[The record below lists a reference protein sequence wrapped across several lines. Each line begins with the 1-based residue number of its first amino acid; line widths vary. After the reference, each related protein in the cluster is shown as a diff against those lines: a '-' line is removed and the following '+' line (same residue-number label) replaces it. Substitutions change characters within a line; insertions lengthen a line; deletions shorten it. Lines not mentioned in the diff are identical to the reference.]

1 MPKVHEKLR
10 AVKPYVE
17 KKEHDV
23 SPEKE
28 EDIIVKTG
36 HFRVYFQNYYTLI
49 SLINDI
55 FTGVLYLTG
64 SLVQTFTDFET
75 AGSYMFIFASFF
87 LLMRPVLKI
96 LHNVFL
102 YREEE
107 YQEKVLGEN
116 TEEAVKRSEGESD
129 KPTKEVDLRSESEKE
144 EAEEKEKK
152 KEKAEKADKE
162 TTEPDENKKTDNSE
176 EIEKGYNDSYY
187 QDEEK
192 E

>member
-1 MPKVHEKLR
+1 MAGVDDKLR
-10 AVKPYVE
+10 NVKPDIE

-23 SPEKE
+23 GPEKE
-28 EDIIVKTG
+28 EDVIVKTG
-36 HFRVYFQNYYTLI
+36 HFRIYFQNYYTLI

-64 SLVQTFTDFET
+64 SLTQTFTDFET
-75 AGSYMFIFASFF
+75 VGSYMFIFASFF
-87 LLMRPVLKI
+87 LLMRPILKI

-102 YREEE
+102 YSEEE

-116 TEEAVKRSEGESD
+116 TEEAVRRSEGESD

-144 EAEEKEKK
+144 EAEEHKEKK
-152 KEKAEKADKE
+152 DGKSESTKSSKEN
-162 TTEPDENKKTDNSE
+162 TESKPKE

-187 QDEEK
+187 QSEEK

>member
-1 MPKVHEKLR
+1 MTRFHERLNTI
-10 AVKPYVE
+10 KPYVE
-17 KKEHDV
+17 TKEHDT

-28 EDIIVKTG
+28 QDIIVKTG

-49 SLINDI
+49 SLINDL
-55 FTGVLYLTG
+55 FTGILYLSG
-64 SLVQTFTDFET
+64 SLIQTFTT
-75 AGSYMFIFASFF
+75 YTSLGNYLFIFASFF
-87 LLMRPVLKI
+87 LLMRPILKI

-102 YREEE
+102 YREQE
-107 YQEKVLGEN
+107 YREKVLGED

-144 EAEEKEKK
+144 EAEERGEK
-152 KEKAEKADKE
+152 KEKGDKK
-162 TTEPDENKKTDNSE
+162 TTESDENKKSDNSE

>member
-1 MPKVHEKLR
+1 MPTVEDKLR
-10 AVKPYVE
+10 SAKPDVE
-17 KKEHDV
+17 KKEHDRG
-23 SPEKE
+23 PEKE
-28 EDIIVKTG
+28 EDVVVKTG
-36 HFRVYFQNYYTLI
+36 HFRIYFQNYYTMI
-49 SLINDI
+49 SLVNDI

-64 SLVQTFTDFET
+64 SLTQTFTDFET

-87 LLMRPVLKI
+87 LLMRPILKI

-102 YREEE
+102 YSEEE

-116 TEEAVKRSEGESD
+116 TEEAVRRSEGQSD
-129 KPTKEVDLRSESEKE
+129 KPTKEVDLRSDSNKEESE
-144 EAEEKEKK
+144 EEKTNNSSKSS
-152 KEKAEKADKE
+152 E
-162 TTEPDENKKTDNSE
+162 TSKSGENEESVPKE